1 MSDTNLP
8 NAPAPLITLLRAL
21 TKGITYS
28 VGLTVLLVLTFLA
41 LRVPPMEGLTKIWE
55 GAIGSKD
62 DGYWYPLTETLLKA
76 IPLTLTGLSVVI
88 AWRAGL
94 FSIGAEGQ
102 LTIGIVVATS
112 IAKLGAHLPGT
123 LLALLMLIGAMSSG
137 ALWGLLAAWLRIR
150 RNVQE
155 VISTIMLNYI
165 ALQILA
171 WAVEGP
177 LQEATHVKPQSD
189 PLPPAALL
197 PRILPMSLT
206 DGIQTRLHL
215 GVVFAVIA
223 VIMVTIYLFRTP
235 GGFALRLIG
244 QNPEAAKLARL
255 NADNIRLK
263 AMALSGALCGL
274 AGAIEL
280 MGVTGTLYRDFSPGW
295 GYTAIPV
302 ALLGG
307 LHPVGAAF
315 SALFFGGLTSGTSN
329 LARFT
334 KGVSSVLVY
343 VIQGAAVLAVVGARA
358 WKNRKAGTEV
368 D

>member
-1 MSDTNLP
+1 MSET
-8 NAPAPLITLLRAL
+8 AFSPLQNFLRSLL
-21 TKGITYS
+21 KGSGYLL
-28 VGLTVLLVLTFLA
+28 GLIVLLVVTFLA
-41 LRVPPMEGLTKIWE
+41 LRVPPMVGLAKIWE

-62 DGYWYPLTETLLKA
+62 DGYWYPITETLLKT
-76 IPLTLTGLSVVI
+76 IPLVLTGLSVVVS
-88 AWRAGL
+88 WRAGL

-102 LTIGIVVATS
+102 LTIGIVVATA
-112 IAKLGAHLPGT
+112 IAKVGGHLPGS
-123 LLALLMLIGAMSSG
+123 LLCLLMILGSMGAG
-137 ALWGLLAAWLRIR
+137 AFWGLLAGWLRIR

-171 WAVEGP
+171 WVVEGP

-189 PLPPAALL
+189 PIPTVALL
-197 PRILPMSLT
+197 PRILPPTLT
-206 DGIQTRLHL
+206 DGMQTRLHL
-215 GVVFAVIA
+215 GIVFAVLA
-223 VIMVTIYLFRTP
+223 VVIVAVYLFRTP
-235 GGFALRLIG
+235 SGFALRLIG

-255 NADNIRLK
+255 NADRVRLQ
-263 AMALSGALCGL
+263 AIAISGALCGL
-274 AGAIEL
+274 AGVIEL
-280 MGVTGTLYRDFSPGW
+280 LGVTGTLYRDFSPGW

-307 LHPVGAAF
+307 LHPAGTAL

-334 KGVSSVLVY
+334 QGVSSVLVY

-358 WKNRKAGTEV
+358 WKNRKAGTETT
-368 D
+368 

>member
-1 MSDTNLP
+1 MRENS
-8 NAPAPLITLLRAL
+8 APAPLKVVLNAFAKGAL
-21 TKGITYS
+21 YLAGFAA
-28 VGLTVLLVLTFLA
+28 LLVVALLA
-41 LRVPPMEGLTKIWE
+41 LRVSPIEGLAKIWE
-55 GAIGSKD
+55 GAIGSKE
-62 DGYWYPLTETLLKA
+62 DGYWRPLAETLLKA
-76 IPLTLTGLSVVI
+76 IPLTLTGLSVVV

-102 LTIGIVVATS
+102 LTIGAIVATGV
-112 IAKLGAHLPGT
+112 AQAGGRLPGG
-123 LLALLMLIGAMSSG
+123 LLALLMIASAMASG
-137 ALWGLLAAWLRIR
+137 ALWALCVAWSRVR

-155 VISTIMLNYI
+155 VISAIMLNYI

-177 LQEATHVKPQSD
+177 LQEAARIKPQSD
-189 PLPPAALL
+189 PIPDAALL
-197 PRILPMSLT
+197 PRILPASLT
-206 DGIQTRLHL
+206 DGVQTRLHL
-215 GVVFAVIA
+215 GAVLA
-223 VIMVTIYLFRTP
+223 VLAVAFVAIYLFRTP

-244 QNPEAAKLARL
+244 QNPEAAKAARL
-255 NADNIRLK
+255 NAEKVQYK

-307 LHPVGAAF
+307 LHPLGATAA
-315 SALFFGGLTSGTSN
+315 ALFFGGLASGTAN

-334 KGVSSVLVY
+334 QGVSSVLVY
-343 VIQGAAVLAVVGARA
+343 VIQAAAVLAVVGARA
-358 WKNRKAGTEV
+358 WKNRKAGTEA